1 MKLQL
6 KYLLTLIVI
15 LSLSFLSG
23 AMQAQGIY
31 SKNKDSQDNSS
42 SPSLR
47 AGKPGEGTTPPG
59 GNGDQG
65 GDGGPGGDSKYDPIG
80 EGWLLVSALAGGYAL
95 LQKRKTKKRK

>member
-31 SKNKDSQDNSS
+31 SKNKDAQEDSS

-47 AGKPGEGTTPPG
+47 GRPA
-59 GNGDQG
+59 GNGAMNDVGEQP
-65 GDGGPGGDSKYDPIG
+65 GPVGKDSPRSPIG

-95 LQKRKTKKRK
+95 YQKRHTEKRKRKSA